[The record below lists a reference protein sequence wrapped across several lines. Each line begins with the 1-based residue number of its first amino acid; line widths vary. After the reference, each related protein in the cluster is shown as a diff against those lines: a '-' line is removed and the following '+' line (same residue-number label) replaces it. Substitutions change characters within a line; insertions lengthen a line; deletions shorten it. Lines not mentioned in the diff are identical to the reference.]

1 MAPNI
6 VRSSDASETPSRGYP
21 TSPFRLFEDFFND
34 WATRSL
40 ESRHSEGWIPPV
52 DIMEKDGNLKLM
64 ISLPGL
70 SEKEIELKIEGQVL
84 TVKGERKSRES
95 DGYTYHQTE
104 NSYGSFSRS
113 FTLPDSTD
121 LEAIKADYKNGIL
134 TITVPPKPEVKPRNI
149 KVNV

>member
-6 VRSSDASETPSRGYP
+6 VRSDASETPARGYP
-21 TSPFRLFEDFFND
+21 TSPFRLFEDFFNN
-34 WATRSL
+34 WAARSL
-40 ESRHSEGWIPPV
+40 EGRRSEGWTPAV
-52 DIMEKDGNLKLM
+52 DVMEKEGNLMLM

-84 TVKGERKSRES
+84 TVQGERKIQE
-95 DGYTYHQTE
+95 GYTYHQTE
-104 NSYGSFSRS
+104 SSLGAFSRS
-113 FTLPDSTD
+113 FTLPDSAD

-134 TITVPPKPEVKPRNI
+134 TVTIPPKAEIKPRSI